1 MSYRG
6 TITTEVDV
14 FIDDVIE
21 EIDDDDLIEE
31 VERRGLSLNTH
42 NIKADSIR
50 ALLTTVWE
58 KRRLGKDFSVELDQI
73 IYYGL
78 GKVI

>member
-1 MSYRG
+1 MNYSG
-6 TITTEVDV
+6 TITTEVDIY
-14 FIDDVIE
+14 IDDIIE
-21 EIDDDDLIEE
+21 QIDDDDLIEE

-42 NIKADSIR
+42 NVKSDSIR

-78 GKVI
+78 GKVL